1 MGHNKP
7 VRSSN
12 AEFGPIFLVLL
23 YILAAYVA
31 VGIAVA
37 LGFVVV
43 GVARVQPMPVTVGA
57 RILLV
62 PGAFVLWPLVA
73 ARWLRSRGPR

>member
-1 MGHNKP
+1 M
-7 VRSSN
+7 
-12 AEFGPIFLVLL
+12 VLL

-43 GVARVQPMPVTVGA
+43 GVARVQPMSVTVGA
-57 RILLV
+57 RILLL
-62 PGAFVLWPLVA
+62 PGAFVLWPLVV
-73 ARWLRSRGPR
+73 ARWHGSRGTR